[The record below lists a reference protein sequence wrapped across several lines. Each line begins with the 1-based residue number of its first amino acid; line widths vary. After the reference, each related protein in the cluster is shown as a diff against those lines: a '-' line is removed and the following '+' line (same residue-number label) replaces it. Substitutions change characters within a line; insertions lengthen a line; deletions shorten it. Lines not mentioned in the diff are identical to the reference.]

1 MSAVEDILPPR
12 REGESASPFYDE
24 DVKEI
29 TMPQMKKNAEM
40 MPATMSMMI
49 RAVPVPQT
57 KTKESR
63 L

>member
-1 MSAVEDILPPR
+1 MPQN
-12 REGESASPFYDE
+12 ASPFSDE

-29 TMPQMKKNAEM
+29 TMPPMKKNVEM